1 MAFFERHKSVI
12 INQIDDNTLEV
23 TAYMKDKF
31 HEIKTHLVFDC
42 ISRQLT
48 GAKAEMLTVPFDLC
62 REVSVKMNELVGLEL
77 KKGVTRWVNEIVGTS
92 RGCSHLVDLITDS
105 VKALVQSA
113 GVGLLPREMPFEE
126 KLEKI
131 QTLNMGICHT
141 YSSLDR
147 KPKYI
152 GNRDF

>member
-1 MAFFERHKSVI
+1 MPFFERHKSII
-12 INQIDDNTLEV
+12 INQVDDTTLEV
-23 TAYMKDKF
+23 TASMKDKF
-31 HEIKTHLVFDC
+31 HEIKTQLVFDYNSQQ
-42 ISRQLT
+42 IT
-48 GAKAEMLTVPFDLC
+48 GAKVDMVTVPFDLC
-62 REVSVKMNELVGLEL
+62 HEVCVKMNELVGLEL

-92 RGCSHLVDLITDS
+92 RGCSHLVDLVTDS

-113 GVGLLPREMPFEE
+113 GVGLLPQDLSFEE

-141 YSSLDR
+141 YSNLDR